1 MAHLTVEGE
10 DLVVRLSPIE
20 VAGAFHRSPRVPLR
34 CVTSVEPSD
43 LMWGELRGFRAPG
56 TGLPRVIALGTWR
69 SAGHKDFVAVYKTT
83 GVVVT
88 LEDSEWSR
96 LLVSSADP
104 DAVCTRIR
112 RPRRGQ
118 PSAGPAE

>member
-1 MAHLTVEGE
+1 MAHLTVDGE

-43 LMWGELRGFRAPG
+43 LMWGELRGLRAPG

-69 SAGHKDFVAVYKTT
+69 YGGEKDFVAVYRTT
-83 GVVVT
+83 GVVIT
-88 LEDSEWSR
+88 LEDSAWSR

-104 DAVCTRIR
+104 DAVRASIR
-112 RPRRGQ
+112 RTTHGTDSP
-118 PSAGPAE
+118 GPTG

>member
-1 MAHLTVEGE
+1 MAHLTVDGE

-20 VAGAFHRSPRVPLR
+20 VAAAFHRSPRVPLR

-43 LMWGELRGFRAPG
+43 LMWGELRGLRAPG

-69 SAGHKDFVAVYKTT
+69 YGGEKDFVAVYRTT
-83 GVVVT
+83 GVVIT
-88 LEDSEWSR
+88 LEDSAWSR

-104 DAVCTRIR
+104 DAVCARIR
-112 RPRRGQ
+112 QARHDQTPTG
-118 PSAGPAE
+118 SAG